1 MLPFNNSETSDINDW
16 INPYQ
21 SEKRMIS
28 LLKEGAPLVLL
39 AVGPIFISGDNYFKI
54 MWGIALILAGIWIQ
68 RRNKLTAEKNLSDV
82 RKKQTLVS
90 YTQSL
95 QNLVTILLEYS
106 QSERN
111 NEPTE
116 KTISQVLSAGLSA
129 MASSCIRLSVYILD
143 ETEVTQDETRLC
155 LTLLACRGRF
165 DVPRSSFEP
174 DGSTTSK
181 LAMERARERNSCV
194 VQDCIS
200 EAAKEQT
207 AKNAHYKSFAAFPLY
222 SEKLGALGILFADA
236 EYTYFWTVDHRTIGE
251 LLSRVLTEILE
262 QKQERC
268 GSELST
274 FGTELARTAK
284 GSTNENQV
292 H

>member
-1 MLPFNNSETSDINDW
+1 MLPFNNPETPDINGW
-16 INPYQ
+16 IDPYQ
-21 SEKRMIS
+21 SEKRTIS
-28 LLKEGAPLVLL
+28 LLKEGAPLLFLALGPLL
-39 AVGPIFISGDNYFKI
+39 ISGDNYANSI
-54 MWGIALILAGIWIQ
+54 LGIALILLGIYIQ
-68 RRNKLTAEKNLSDV
+68 ARNKKADDKNLSDV
-82 RKKQTLVS
+82 QKKQTLVS

-95 QNLVTILLEYS
+95 QNLVTILLEHS
-106 QSERN
+106 HSEGN

-116 KTISQVLSAGLSA
+116 KTISRVLSAGLSA
-129 MASSCIRLSVYILD
+129 MADNCIRLSVYILD
-143 ETEVTQDETRLC
+143 ETEVTQDETRSC
-155 LTLLACRGRF
+155 LTLYAHSGRF
-165 DVPRSSFEP
+165 DIPRPSFEP

-200 EAAKEQT
+200 DTAKEQT
-207 AKNAHYKSFAAFPLY
+207 AKNSHYKSFAAFPLY

-236 EYTYFWTVDHRTIGE
+236 EYPYFWTVDHRIIGE
-251 LLSRVLTEILE
+251 LLSRVLSKILE
-262 QKQERC
+262 QKQQRC
-268 GSELST
+268 GSELIT

>member
-1 MLPFNNSETSDINDW
+1 MLPFGNPETPDINGW
-16 INPYQ
+16 MNPYQ
-21 SEKRMIS
+21 SEKRTIA
-28 LLKEGAPLVLL
+28 LLKEGAPLLLL
-39 AVGPIFISGDNYFKI
+39 ALGPLLISGDNYASI
-54 MWGIALILAGIWIQ
+54 LGIFLILLGIWVQ
-68 RRNKLTAEKNLSDV
+68 VSNKLADDKNLSDV
-82 RKKQTLVS
+82 QKKQTLVS

-95 QNLVTILLEYS
+95 QNLVTILLEHS
-106 QSERN
+106 NSEGN

-116 KTISQVLSAGLSA
+116 KTISRVLSAGLSA
-129 MASSCIRLSVYILD
+129 MANSCIRLSVYILD
-143 ETEVTQDETRLC
+143 ETEVTQDETRSC
-155 LTLLACRGRF
+155 LTLLAYCGRF
-165 DVPRSSFEP
+165 DIPRSSFEP

-200 EAAKEQT
+200 DTAKEQT
-207 AKNAHYKSFAAFPLY
+207 SKNSHYKSFAAFPLY

-236 EYTYFWTVDHRTIGE
+236 EYPYFWTVDHRTIGE
-251 LLSRVLTEILE
+251 LLSRVLSKVLE
-262 QKQERC
+262 QKQQRC

-274 FGTELARTAK
+274 FGTELARTAE